1 MILSELIAPYDYII
15 LFISLII
22 IIFSFMRG
30 FINSILSLLTWV
42 GSVIITIYSY
52 NSFSDFFIKQL
63 LKINLF
69 SNFESYLTLPIIIIS
84 IPIIFIISLFI
95 LKKIR
100 IFISADLDKNI
111 VGIILDKL
119 FGLIYG
125 VVFSCIILS
134 ALLILTDR
142 YNELK
147 KVNKWLTKN
156 SNIAFKINDLNQ
168 KFFNSYE
175 LENLEE
181 IIDD

>member
-1 MILSELIAPYDYII
+1 MMFSELIAPYDYII

-22 IIFSFMRG
+22 IILSLMRG

-111 VGIILDKL
+111 IGIILDKL

-147 KVNKWLTKN
+147 KVNEWLTKN

-168 KFFNSYE
+168 KFFNPYE

-181 IIDD
+181 IMDD

>member
-1 MILSELIAPYDYII
+1 MMFLELIVPYDYII
-15 LFISLII
+15 LFIMII
-22 IIFSFMRG
+22 IITLSFIRG
-30 FINSILSLLTWV
+30 FINSILSLLTWI
-42 GSVIITIYSY
+42 GSIIITIYSY
-52 NSFSDFFIKQL
+52 NSFADFFIKQL

-84 IPIIFIISLFI
+84 IPVIFIISLFI

-111 VGIILDKL
+111 IGIILDKL

-125 VVFSCIILS
+125 IVFSCILLS
-134 ALLILTDR
+134 ALLILSDR
-142 YNELK
+142 YVELK
-147 KVNKWLTKN
+147 KVNEWLTKN

-175 LENLEE
+175 LGNLE
-181 IIDD
+181 IMDD

>member
-1 MILSELIAPYDYII
+1 MMFSELIAPYDYII
-15 LFISLII
+15 LFISIII

-69 SNFESYLTLPIIIIS
+69 SNFESYLTLPIIVIS

-111 VGIILDKL
+111 IGIILDKF

-125 VVFSCIILS
+125 IVFSCVILS

-142 YNELK
+142 YNELEK
-147 KVNKWLTKN
+147 INEWLAKN

-168 KFFNSYE
+168 KFFNPYK

>member
-1 MILSELIAPYDYII
+1 MMFSELIAPYDYII

-22 IIFSFMRG
+22 IILSLMRG

-63 LKINLF
+63 LKVNLF

-111 VGIILDKL
+111 IGIILDKL

-147 KVNKWLTKN
+147 KVNEWLTKN

-168 KFFNSYE
+168 KFFNQYE

-181 IIDD
+181 IMEN

>member
-22 IIFSFMRG
+22 IIFSFTRG

-111 VGIILDKL
+111 IGIILDKF

-125 VVFSCIILS
+125 IVFSCIILS

-142 YNELK
+142 YNELEE
-147 KVNKWLTKN
+147 VNEWLAKN

-168 KFFNSYE
+168 KFFNPYK

>member
-1 MILSELIAPYDYII
+1 MMFSELIAPYDYII

-22 IIFSFMRG
+22 IILSLMRG

-63 LKINLF
+63 LKVNLF

-111 VGIILDKL
+111 IGIILDKL

-147 KVNKWLTKN
+147 KINEWLTKN

-168 KFFNSYE
+168 KFFNQYE

-181 IIDD
+181 IMDN

>member
-1 MILSELIAPYDYII
+1 MMFSELIAPYDYII
-15 LFISLII
+15 LLISLII
-22 IIFSFMRG
+22 IILSLMRG

-69 SNFESYLTLPIIIIS
+69 SNFESYLTLPITIIS

-111 VGIILDKL
+111 IGIILDKF

-125 VVFSCIILS
+125 IVFSCVILS

-142 YNELK
+142 YNELEE
-147 KVNKWLTKN
+147 VNEWLAKN

-168 KFFNSYE
+168 KFFNPYK

>member
-1 MILSELIAPYDYII
+1 MMFSELIAPYDYII

-22 IIFSFMRG
+22 IILSLMRG

-63 LKINLF
+63 LKVNLF

-111 VGIILDKL
+111 IGIILDKL

-147 KVNKWLTKN
+147 KVNEWLTKN

-168 KFFNSYE
+168 KFFNQYE

-181 IIDD
+181 IMDN